1 LQDELRRWA
10 IVVSGLAELVRNR
23 AEEVVGEFI
32 HEGESGRDNASSMV
46 RDAVNRTRDDRAD
59 LVRAIRSEM
68 QNQMVSLGAATA
80 RDVERVERGLER
92 LADRVAGLEQGGGNT
107 SPRSGARKKAARKK
121 SVAATTTA
129 APGGRKKS
137 TVKRSTRK
145 KSTAKRSS
153 AAKKSS
159 AGKKSTAT
167 GSRARK
173 SAAKRS
179 TAKKPS
185 ARRSGSGRSGS
196 GRSGSG
202 RKATRGRSGGS

>member
-92 LADRVAGLEQGGGNT
+92 LADRVTGLEQGGGNT

-153 AAKKSS
+153 A
-159 AGKKSTAT
+159 GKKSTAT

-179 TAKKPS
+179 TAKNPS

>member
-92 LADRVAGLEQGGGNT
+92 LADRVTGLEQGGGNT

-153 AAKKSS
+153 A
-159 AGKKSTAT
+159 GKKSTAT

-173 SAAKRS
+173 SAAKRSTAKKS

>member
-1 LQDELRRWA
+1 MQDELRRWA

-92 LADRVAGLEQGGGNT
+92 LADRVTGLEQGGGNT

-121 SVAATTTA
+121 SAAATTTA
-129 APGGRKKS
+129 APVGRKKS

-145 KSTAKRSS
+145 KSTAKR
-153 AAKKSS
+153 SS

-179 TAKKPS
+179 TAKKSTAKKPS
-185 ARRSGSGRSGS
+185 AR
-196 GRSGSG
+196 RSGSG

>member
-92 LADRVAGLEQGGGNT
+92 LADRVTGLEQGGGNT

-153 AAKKSS
+153 A
-159 AGKKSTAT
+159 GKKSTAT

>member
-1 LQDELRRWA
+1 MQDELRRWA

-92 LADRVAGLEQGGGNT
+92 LADRVTGLEQGGGNT

-121 SVAATTTA
+121 SAAATTTA

-145 KSTAKRSS
+145 KSTAK
-153 AAKKSS
+153 
-159 AGKKSTAT
+159 

-179 TAKKPS
+179 TVKKPS

>member
-1 LQDELRRWA
+1 MQDELRRWA

-92 LADRVAGLEQGGGNT
+92 LADRVTGLEQGGGNT

-153 AAKKSS
+153 A
-159 AGKKSTAT
+159 GKKSTAT

-173 SAAKRS
+173 SAAKRSTAKKS

>member
-1 LQDELRRWA
+1 MQDELRRWA

-92 LADRVAGLEQGGGNT
+92 LADRVTGLEQGGGNT

-153 AAKKSS
+153 A
-159 AGKKSTAT
+159 GKKSTAT